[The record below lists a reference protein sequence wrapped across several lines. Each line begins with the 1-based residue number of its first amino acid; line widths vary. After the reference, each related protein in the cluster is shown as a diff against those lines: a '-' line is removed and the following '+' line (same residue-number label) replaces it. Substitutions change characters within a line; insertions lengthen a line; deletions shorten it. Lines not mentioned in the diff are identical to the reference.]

1 MAEEYERSEVDRMIR
16 ERASVS
22 SGFEGMVEQ
31 ELAEL
36 RVGLVIKGLRQ
47 EKGITQEELPRR
59 LRTTKSAVSRLENR
73 SGGARLETLEKVA
86 HALGKELVI
95 EFR

>member
-1 MAEEYERSEVDRMIR
+1 MSDVDRMIQ

-22 SGFEGMVEQ
+22 PGFDGLVEQ

-36 RVGLVIKGLRQ
+36 RVGLVIKELRQ
-47 EKGITQEELPRR
+47 KNGITQEELARR

-86 HALGKELVI
+86 QALGKELVI